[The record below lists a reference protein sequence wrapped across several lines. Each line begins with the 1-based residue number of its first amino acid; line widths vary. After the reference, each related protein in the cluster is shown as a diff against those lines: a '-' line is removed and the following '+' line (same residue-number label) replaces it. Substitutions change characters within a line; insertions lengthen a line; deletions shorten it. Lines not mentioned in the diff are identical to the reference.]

1 MLNCEFLA
9 FFSVSGKVSFDFMLD
24 QDLSAF
30 CFSNEYVRD
39 SIPSSSWTTPKIFA
53 EGYVWLLD
61 TSFKVPVPEYKVIQG

>member
-24 QDLSAF
+24 QELPF

-39 SIPSSSWTTPKIFA
+39 SIPSSSWTTPKIFV

-61 TSFKVPVPEYKVIQG
+61 ASFKVSLPEYKVIQG